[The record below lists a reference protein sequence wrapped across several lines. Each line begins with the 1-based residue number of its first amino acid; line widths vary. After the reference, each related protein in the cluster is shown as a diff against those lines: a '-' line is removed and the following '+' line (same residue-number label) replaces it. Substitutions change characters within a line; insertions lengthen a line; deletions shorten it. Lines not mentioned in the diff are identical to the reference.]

1 MVDAVGSARNAGDR
15 INAGTTT
22 LFDNF
27 ETFLTLLTAQ
37 LRNQDPLS
45 PLDSNEF
52 TAQLTQMAGVEQQ
65 LLTNDLLQG
74 MLEAQNGNTLSN
86 AAAYIG
92 KEGTAIWS
100 TTRYEDGSAEW
111 SYELGKNAE
120 TVSLEVL
127 DASGKVVWRGE
138 GDGKTTGVHDFNW
151 DGKTTGG
158 GQVDD
163 GGVYSLR
170 VTAKDAAGKDV
181 GSQTLIRGRVTSV
194 EMYDGVPY
202 VTIGKS
208 IMPLETLISLEERA
222 AVTPPPP
229 GTDEEDPPEVNH
241 HSRVRSL
248 NPLSYLS

>member
-1 MVDAVGSARNAGDR
+1 MVDAVNTTANAQNRISSGSVK
-15 INAGTTT
+15 

-27 ETFLTLLTAQ
+27 ETFLTLLTTQ
-37 LRNQDPLS
+37 LKNQDPLS

-65 LLTNDLLQG
+65 LLTNDLLKG
-74 MLEAQNGNTLSN
+74 MLESQNGNALSN

-92 KEGTAIWS
+92 KEGTAIWN
-100 TTRYEDGSAEW
+100 TTRFEDGSADW
-111 SYELGKNAE
+111 SYELGQNAS

-127 DASGKVVWRGE
+127 DAAGKVVWRGE
-138 GDGKTTGVHDFNW
+138 SDNKTTGVHDFAW

-170 VTAKDAAGKDV
+170 VTAKDAAGQAID
-181 GSQTLIRGRVTSV
+181 SQTLVRGRVTSV
-194 EMYDGVPY
+194 EMYDGIPY

-208 IMPLETLISLEERA
+208 IMPLETLISLEERNASA
-222 AVTPPPP
+222 APPPA
-229 GTDEEDPPEVNH
+229 EEEENP
-241 HSRVRSL
+241 SL
-248 NPLSYLS
+248 LSNLANAINPFS

>member
-1 MVDAVGSARNAGDR
+1 MVDAVSTVAAADSK
-15 INAGTTT
+15 INAGSVK

-65 LLTNDLLQG
+65 LLTNDLLKG
-74 MLEAQNGNTLSN
+74 MIAAQNGNALSN

-92 KEGTAIWS
+92 KDATAIWNTS
-100 TTRYEDGSAEW
+100 RLEDGKASW
-111 SYELGKNAE
+111 SYELAQNASS
-120 TVSLEVL
+120 VSLEVL
-127 DASGKVVWRGE
+127 DANGKVVWRG
-138 GDGKTTGVHDFNW
+138 DGAKTGGVHDLNW

-158 GQVDD
+158 GQLDD

-170 VTAKDAAGKDV
+170 VTAKDAAGV
-181 GSQTLIRGRVTSV
+181 AIGAQTLIRGRVSSV
-194 EMYDGVPY
+194 EMYNGVPY
-202 VTIGKS
+202 VTIGNS
-208 IMPLETLISLEERA
+208 IMPLENLISLEERA
-222 AVTPPPP
+222 ASTAPSPA
-229 GTDEEDPPEVNH
+229 DAEEDDPSLLGTLANA
-241 HSRVRSL
+241 L

>member
-1 MVDAVGSARNAGDR
+1 MVDAVSTVASADSKISAGQ
-15 INAGTTT
+15 TK

-65 LLTNDLLQG
+65 LLTNDLLKG
-74 MLEAQNGNTLSN
+74 MIAAQNANALAN

-92 KEGTAIWS
+92 KDATAIWS
-100 TTRYEDGSAEW
+100 TSRLEDGKANW
-111 SYELGKNAE
+111 SYELATTAS

-127 DASGKVVWRGE
+127 DAKGQVVWRG
-138 GDGKTTGVHDFNW
+138 DGAKTGGVHDFSW

-158 GQVDD
+158 GQMED

-170 VTAKDAAGKDV
+170 VTAKDAMGNAV

-194 EMYDGVPY
+194 EMYDGIPY
-202 VTIGKS
+202 VTIGS
-208 IMPLETLISLEERA
+208 AIMPLETLISLEERA
-222 AVTPPPP
+222 AGTEPPPA
-229 GTDEEDPPEVNH
+229 DAEEDDPSLLGTLANA
-241 HSRVRSL
+241 L

>member
-1 MVDAVGSARNAGDR
+1 MVDAVSSTSNAESRISSGS
-15 INAGTTT
+15 IK

-27 ETFLTLLTAQ
+27 ETFLTLLTTQ
-37 LRNQDPLS
+37 LKNQDPLS

-65 LLTNDLLQG
+65 LLTNDLLKG
-74 MLEAQNGNTLSN
+74 LVEAQNGSALSN

-92 KEGTAIWS
+92 KEATAIWS
-100 TTRYEDGSAEW
+100 TVRLEDGTANW
-111 SYELGKNAE
+111 SYELGENAK

-127 DASGKVVWRGE
+127 NAKGQVVWRGDAPE
-138 GDGKTTGVHDFNW
+138 KTTGVHDFVW

-158 GQVDD
+158 GQLDD

-170 VTAKDAAGKDV
+170 VTAKDAADKAIQ
-181 GSQTLIRGRVTSV
+181 SQTLVRGRVTSV
-194 EMYDGVPY
+194 EMYDGTAY

-208 IMPLETLISLEERA
+208 ILPLENLISLEERA
-222 AVTPPPP
+222 ATTTPPPA
-229 GTDEEDPPEVNH
+229 DAEEDDPSLLGTLANA
-241 HSRVRSL
+241 L

>member
-1 MVDAVGSARNAGDR
+1 MVSSVSSTVANADAK
-15 INAGTTT
+15 INAGTTQ

-65 LLTNDLLQG
+65 LLTNDLLKG
-74 MLEAQNGNTLSN
+74 MVDAQTANGLTT

-92 KEGTAIWS
+92 KQGTAVWN
-100 TTRYEDGSAEW
+100 TARLEDGKADW
-111 SYELGKNAE
+111 SYEIATNASS
-120 TVSLEVL
+120 VSLEVL
-127 DASGKVVWRGE
+127 NSQGQVVWRG
-138 GDGKTTGVHDFNW
+138 DGPNKTSGIHDFNW

-158 GQVDD
+158 GQMAD

-170 VTAKDAAGKDV
+170 VTAKDALGAAVDT
-181 GSQTLIRGRVTSV
+181 QTLIRGRITSV
-194 EMYDGVPY
+194 EMYNGVPY
-202 VTIGKS
+202 ATIGTS
-208 IMPLETLISLEERA
+208 IMPITDLISLEESA
-222 AVTPPPP
+222 AKAPATA
-229 GTDEEDPPEVNH
+229 TAEEDGN
-241 HSRVRSL
+241 SLLGTLANAL